1 MLGNIV
7 SLSIL
12 ILAIIAYYMA
22 NEQYKETVVQ
32 LNKLEKEWERRKAAT
47 ENLYQKTVQ
56 FRSYTEP
63 IEELSVNADIT
74 DIPVE
79 KAPEELIRAFM
90 ERLAERIT
98 PFIEYDINDNCGRRL
113 VTMSIRLIK
122 PTNKQPCGKIIVR

>member
-22 NEQYKETVVQ
+22 NEQYKETVEQ

-63 IEELSVNADIT
+63 IETLSVNADIT
-74 DIPVE
+74 EIPVE

-98 PFIEYDINDNCGRRL
+98 PFIEYDINDDCGRRL

>member
-63 IEELSVNADIT
+63 IETLSVNADIT

-98 PFIEYDINDNCGRRL
+98 PFIEYDINDDCGRRL

>member
-7 SLSIL
+7 SLSIFV
-12 ILAIIAYYMA
+12 LAIIAYYMA
-22 NEQYKETVVQ
+22 NEQYKENVKQ
-32 LNKLEKEWERRKAAT
+32 LNKLEEEWERRKSDT

-63 IEELSVNADIT
+63 IETLSLKTDIT

-98 PFIEYDINDNCGRRL
+98 PFIEYDISDEWGRKE